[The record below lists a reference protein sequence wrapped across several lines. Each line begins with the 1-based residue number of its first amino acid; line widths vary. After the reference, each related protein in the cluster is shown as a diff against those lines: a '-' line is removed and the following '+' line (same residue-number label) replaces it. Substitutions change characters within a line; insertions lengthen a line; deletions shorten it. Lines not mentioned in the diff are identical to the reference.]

1 MESKTSH
8 RSEIGHE
15 QPCLN
20 FGRKKRLLEAVSAV
34 IDNVTK
40 EYDRAQL
47 IHVQGGSWDND
58 LVPLGLLE
66 FCLVPM

>member
-1 MESKTSH
+1 MLE
-8 RSEIGHE
+8 
-15 QPCLN
+15 
-20 FGRKKRLLEAVSAV
+20 FWMKKLLLEAVSAV

-40 EYDRAQL
+40 EYVRAQL
-47 IHVQGGSWDND
+47 IHVQGGNWGNH